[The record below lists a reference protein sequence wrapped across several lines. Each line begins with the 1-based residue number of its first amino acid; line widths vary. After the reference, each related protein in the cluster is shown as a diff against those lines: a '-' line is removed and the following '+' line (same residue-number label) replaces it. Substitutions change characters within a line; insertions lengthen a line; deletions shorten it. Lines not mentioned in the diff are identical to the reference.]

1 METTLAMTPDDRIRL
16 AHSSGISVVFYERV
30 RRVRTT
36 AAEVAAGE
44 HVDFLWQLEIRD
56 LSKIENTFLRA
67 GIAMESLLGR
77 YPEDTELRAAILAHD
92 ARRTELGL

>member
-1 METTLAMTPDDRIRL
+1 METLAMTPDDRTRL
-16 AHSSGISVVFYERV
+16 AHSSGISVTFYERT
-30 RRVRTT
+30 RKVRTA

-44 HVDFLWQLEIRD
+44 NVDLLRQLEIRD
-56 LSKIENTFLRA
+56 LSKIEGTFLRA

-92 ARRTELGL
+92 ARRAELGL